1 MIEINLLPGGGKK
14 GRAKSGVA
22 LGASFSG
29 LGQRI
34 KNPYLVTAVSSLAI
48 ALLSVGG
55 LHFTQQAEA
64 SELSVREES
73 ALRDSARYGAV
84 LAERRKLEA
93 RRDSVV
99 KQLTIIKSIDNDRF
113 VWPHVMDEVSRA
125 LPPYTWLKSMS
136 TITLQDTPEQPA
148 AAKPDDKAAPG
159 DKAAKEKEQAKQD
172 PLPSAPLRFKIVGH
186 TVDIQALTRFMK
198 LLETS
203 PFIQKVQLSKSE
215 LVVVEGKEVTEFTL
229 EAEYERPTPDAIVTA
244 PVSLSVR

>member
-64 SELSVREES
+64 TELGVREES

-99 KQLTIIKSIDNDRF
+99 KQLEIIKSIDNDRF

-136 TITLQDTPEQPA
+136 TITLQDTPQQPG
-148 AAKPDDKAAPG
+148 KPDDKAA
-159 DKAAKEKEQAKQD
+159 KETEKEKAKQD
-172 PLPSAPLRFKIVGH
+172 PMPSAPLRFKIVGH

-203 PFIQKVQLSKSE
+203 PFVQKVQLSKSE

>member
-1 MIEINLLPGGGKK
+1 MIEINLLPGAGKK

-22 LGASFSG
+22 FLSAFSG
-29 LGQRI
+29 IGQRVR
-34 KNPYLVTAVSSLAI
+34 NPYLVTAVSSLAI

-55 LHFTQQAEA
+55 LHFTQEAEA
-64 SELSVREES
+64 SELAVREES
-73 ALRDSARYGAV
+73 ATRDSARFATV
-84 LAERRKLEA
+84 LKERRKMVA

-99 KQLTIIKSIDNDRF
+99 RQLDIIKSIDNDRF

-125 LPPYTWLKSMS
+125 LPPYTWLKSITALTAQALPVQPGTPSEKAANTDS
-136 TITLQDTPEQPA
+136 TAAKKDSLPA
-148 AAKPDDKAAPG
+148 A
-159 DKAAKEKEQAKQD
+159 
-172 PLPSAPLRFKIVGH
+172 APLRFKIIGN

-203 PFIQKVQLSKSE
+203 PFVQKVQLSRSE

-229 EAEYERPTPDAIVTA
+229 EAEYERPTADAIVTA

>member
-84 LAERRKLEA
+84 IAERRKLEA

-99 KQLTIIKSIDNDRF
+99 KQLEIIKSIDNDRF

-136 TITLQDTPEQPA
+136 TITLQDTPEQPTA
-148 AAKPDDKAAPG
+148 AAKPDDKAA
-159 DKAAKEKEQAKQD
+159 KETEKVKQD
-172 PLPSAPLRFKIVGH
+172 PVPSAPLRFKIVGH

-203 PFIQKVQLSKSE
+203 PFIQKVTLSKSE

>member
-14 GRAKSGVA
+14 GRAKSGTSVLSA
-22 LGASFSG
+22 FSG
-29 LGQRI
+29 IGQRI

-48 ALLSVGG
+48 ALLAVGG

-64 SELSVREES
+64 SELGVREEA
-73 ALRDSARYGAV
+73 ALRDSARYAAV
-84 LAERRKLEA
+84 LKERRKMEA
-93 RRDSVV
+93 RRDSVT
-99 KQLTIIKSIDNDRF
+99 KQLEIIKSIDNDRF

-125 LPPYTWLKSMS
+125 LPPYTWLKSIAA
-136 TITLQDTPEQPA
+136 ITVQ
-148 AAKPDDKAAPG
+148 AAPAQPG
-159 DKAAKEKEQAKQD
+159 AAEEQAKKKQD
-172 PLPSAPLRFKIVGH
+172 PVPSAPMKFKIVGN

-215 LVVVEGKEVTEFTL
+215 LVVIEGKELTEFTL
-229 EAEYERPTPDAIVTA
+229 EAEYERPPADAIITA

>member
-1 MIEINLLPGGGKK
+1 MIEINLLPGAGRK

-22 LGASFSG
+22 FLSAFSG
-29 LGQRI
+29 IGQRI
-34 KNPYLVTAVSSLAI
+34 RNPYLVTAVASLAI

-55 LHFTQQAEA
+55 LHFTQEAEA
-64 SELSVREES
+64 SELAVREES
-73 ALRDSARYGAV
+73 AMRDSARFATV
-84 LAERRKLEA
+84 LKERRKMEA

-99 KQLTIIKSIDNDRF
+99 RQLDIIKSIDNDRF

-125 LPPYTWLKSMS
+125 LPPYTWLKS
-136 TITLQDTPEQPA
+136 IIALTPQVAPAQPGT
-148 AAKPDDKAAPG
+148 PDEKA
-159 DKAAKEKEQAKQD
+159 KAAKTD
-172 PLPSAPLRFKIVGH
+172 PVPSAAPLRFKIVGN

-203 PFIQKVQLSKSE
+203 PFVQKVLLSKSE

-229 EAEYERPTPDAIVTA
+229 EAEYERPPVDAIITA

>member
-14 GRAKSGVA
+14 GRAKSGMA
-22 LGASFSG
+22 LGSAFSG
-29 LGQRI
+29 IGQRI

-84 LAERRKLEA
+84 LKERRKLEA
-93 RRDSVV
+93 RRDSVM
-99 KQLTIIKSIDNDRF
+99 KQLEIIKSIDNDRF

-125 LPPYTWLKSMS
+125 LPPYTWLKSMA
-136 TITLQDTPEQPA
+136 TIVPQ
-148 AAKPDDKAAPG
+148 AAPPQPG
-159 DKAAKEKEQAKQD
+159 SPEEKAAKEKAKQD
-172 PLPSAPLRFKIVGH
+172 PMPSAPLRFKIVGN

-203 PFIQKVQLSKSE
+203 PFIQKVLLSKSE

>member
-64 SELSVREES
+64 SELGVREES

-148 AAKPDDKAAPG
+148 AAAKPDDKAA
-159 DKAAKEKEQAKQD
+159 KETERRSRIRCLQHR
-172 PLPSAPLRFKIVGH
+172 SASRSS
-186 TVDIQALTRFMK
+186 A
-198 LLETS
+198 
-203 PFIQKVQLSKSE
+203 
-215 LVVVEGKEVTEFTL
+215 
-229 EAEYERPTPDAIVTA
+229 TP
-244 PVSLSVR
+244 

>member
-14 GRAKSGVA
+14 KGRAKSGLA
-22 LGASFSG
+22 LGSAFSG
-29 LGQRI
+29 IGQRV

-64 SELSVREES
+64 TELSVREES

-93 RRDSVV
+93 RRDSVTR
-99 KQLTIIKSIDNDRF
+99 QLEVIKSIDNDRF

-136 TITLQDTPEQPA
+136 TITIQDAPQQPQQAASPE
-148 AAKPDDKAAPG
+148 
-159 DKAAKEKEQAKQD
+159 DKAAKEKVKRD
-172 PLPSAPLRFKIVGH
+172 PMPSPPLRFKIVGN

-203 PFIQKVQLSKSE
+203 PFVQKVVLSKSE
-215 LVVVEGKEVTEFTL
+215 LVVNEGKEITEFTL

>member
-14 GRAKSGVA
+14 GKAKSGMS
-22 LGASFSG
+22 LGSAFSG
-29 LGQRI
+29 IGQRV

-64 SELSVREES
+64 TELSVREES

-84 LAERRKLEA
+84 LKERRKLEA
-93 RRDSVV
+93 RRDSVTR
-99 KQLTIIKSIDNDRF
+99 QLEIIKSIDNDRF

-136 TITLQDTPEQPA
+136 TIVPQ
-148 AAKPDDKAAPG
+148 AAPSQPG
-159 DKAAKEKEQAKQD
+159 SPDEKAAKEQD
-172 PLPSAPLRFKIVGH
+172 PMPAPPLRFKIVGH

-203 PFIQKVQLSKSE
+203 PFVQKVLLSKSE
-215 LVVVEGKEVTEFTL
+215 LVVNEGKEITEFTL

>member
-99 KQLTIIKSIDNDRF
+99 KQLEIIKSIDNDRF

-148 AAKPDDKAAPG
+148 APAKPDDKAA
-159 DKAAKEKEQAKQD
+159 KETEKVKQD
-172 PLPSAPLRFKIVGH
+172 PVPSAPLRFKIVGH

-203 PFIQKVQLSKSE
+203 PFIQKVTLSKSE

>member
-14 GRAKSGVA
+14 GRAKSGMA
-22 LGASFSG
+22 LGSAFAG
-29 LGQRI
+29 IGQRI

-84 LAERRKLEA
+84 LKERRKLEA
-93 RRDSVV
+93 RRDSVM
-99 KQLTIIKSIDNDRF
+99 KQLEIIKSIDNDRF

-125 LPPYTWLKSMS
+125 LPPYTWLKSMA
-136 TITLQDTPEQPA
+136 TIVPQ
-148 AAKPDDKAAPG
+148 AAPPQPG
-159 DKAAKEKEQAKQD
+159 SPEEKAAKEKAKQD
-172 PLPSAPLRFKIVGH
+172 PMPSAPLRFKIVGN

-203 PFIQKVQLSKSE
+203 PFIQKVLLSKSE

>member
-14 GRAKSGVA
+14 GRAKG
-22 LGASFSG
+22 GANLVPTLAG
-29 LGQRI
+29 IAQRV
-34 KNPYLVTAVSSLAI
+34 KNPYLVTAVASLAI

-64 SELSVREES
+64 SELATREEA
-73 ALRDSARYGAV
+73 ALRDSARFAAV
-84 LAERRKLEA
+84 LKERRKLEA
-93 RRDSVV
+93 RRDSVM
-99 KQLTIIKSIDNDRF
+99 KQLEIIKSIDSDRF

-125 LPPYTWLKSMS
+125 LPPYTWLK
-136 TITLQDTPEQPA
+136 TIAAITPQVAPPQPNSEE
-148 AAKPDDKAAPG
+148 DK
-159 DKAAKEKEQAKQD
+159 KAKEKKD
-172 PLPSAPLRFKIVGH
+172 PLPNSGPLKFKIVGN

-203 PFIQKVQLSKSE
+203 PFIEKVQLSKSE

-229 EAEYERPTPDAIVTA
+229 EAEYERPAPDAIVTA

>member
-84 LAERRKLEA
+84 IAERRKLEA

-99 KQLTIIKSIDNDRF
+99 KQLEIIKSIDNDRF

-136 TITLQDTPEQPA
+136 TITLQDTPEQPTA
-148 AAKPDDKAAPG
+148 AAKPDDKAA
-159 DKAAKEKEQAKQD
+159 KEKEKAKQD
-172 PLPSAPLRFKIVGH
+172 PVPSAPLRFKIVGH

-203 PFIQKVQLSKSE
+203 PFIQKVTLSKSE

>member
-99 KQLTIIKSIDNDRF
+99 KQLEIIKSIDNDRF

-148 AAKPDDKAAPG
+148 QAAKPDDKAA
-159 DKAAKEKEQAKQD
+159 KEKEKVKQD
-172 PLPSAPLRFKIVGH
+172 PVPSAPLRFKIVGH

-203 PFIQKVQLSKSE
+203 PFIQKVTLSKSE

>member
-64 SELSVREES
+64 SELGVREES

-99 KQLTIIKSIDNDRF
+99 KQLEIIKSIDNDRF

-136 TITLQDTPEQPA
+136 TITLQDTPQQPGTA
-148 AAKPDDKAAPG
+148 PPD
-159 DKAAKEKEQAKQD
+159 DKAAKEKEKVKQD
-172 PLPSAPLRFKIVGH
+172 PVPSAPLRFKIVGH

-203 PFIQKVQLSKSE
+203 PFVQKVQLSKSE

>member
-1 MIEINLLPGGGKK
+1 MIEINLLLGGGKK

-34 KNPYLVTAVSSLAI
+34 KNPYLVTAASSLAI

-99 KQLTIIKSIDNDRF
+99 RQLEIIKSIDNDRF

-136 TITLQDTPEQPA
+136 TITLQDTPQQPV
-148 AAKPDDKAAPG
+148 KPDDKP
-159 DKAAKEKEQAKQD
+159 AKDKEQEKVKQD

-203 PFIQKVQLSKSE
+203 PFVQKVQLSKSE

>member
-1 MIEINLLPGGGKK
+1 MIEINLLPGGSRK
-14 GRAKSGVA
+14 GRAKNGMA
-22 LGASFSG
+22 LKSAFSD

-64 SELSVREES
+64 SELAVREE
-73 ALRDSARYGAV
+73 AAVRDSARYGAV
-84 LAERRKLEA
+84 LTERRKLEA

-99 KQLTIIKSIDNDRF
+99 SQLEIIKSIDNDRF

-125 LPPYTWLKSMS
+125 LPPYTWLKSIAAL
-136 TITLQDTPEQPA
+136 TAQATPTQPGTPEEQ
-148 AAKPDDKAAPG
+148 KA
-159 DKAAKEKEQAKQD
+159 EKKD
-172 PLPSAPLRFKIVGH
+172 PLPSSAPLKFKIVGN

-203 PFIQKVQLSKSE
+203 PFVQKVQLSRSE
-215 LVVVEGKEVTEFTL
+215 LVVVEGKEVTELTL
-229 EAEYERPTPDAIVTA
+229 EAEYERPTPDAIITA

>member
-99 KQLTIIKSIDNDRF
+99 KQLEIIKSIDNDRF

-148 AAKPDDKAAPG
+148 AAAKPD
-159 DKAAKEKEQAKQD
+159 DKAAKEKEKVKQD
-172 PLPSAPLRFKIVGH
+172 PVPSAPLRFKIVGH

-203 PFIQKVQLSKSE
+203 PFIQKVTLSKSE

>member
-14 GRAKSGVA
+14 GRAKSGMS
-22 LGASFSG
+22 LGSAFSG
-29 LGQRI
+29 IGERI

-84 LAERRKLEA
+84 LKERRKLEA
-93 RRDSVV
+93 RRDSVM
-99 KQLTIIKSIDNDRF
+99 KQLEIIKSIDNDRF

-136 TITLQDTPEQPA
+136 TISLQ
-148 AAKPDDKAAPG
+148 AAPPQPG
-159 DKAAKEKEQAKQD
+159 
-172 PLPSAPLRFKIVGH
+172 
-186 TVDIQALTRFMK
+186 
-198 LLETS
+198 S
-203 PFIQKVQLSKSE
+203 P
-215 LVVVEGKEVTEFTL
+215 
-229 EAEYERPTPDAIVTA
+229 
-244 PVSLSVR
+244 

>member
-14 GRAKSGVA
+14 GRAKSGMA
-22 LGASFSG
+22 LGSAFSG
-29 LGQRI
+29 IGQRI

-84 LAERRKLEA
+84 LKERRKLEA
-93 RRDSVV
+93 RRDSVM
-99 KQLTIIKSIDNDRF
+99 KQLEIIKSIDNDRF

-125 LPPYTWLKSMS
+125 LPPYTWLKKME
-136 TITLQDTPEQPA
+136 TIVPQ
-148 AAKPDDKAAPG
+148 AAPAQPG
-159 DKAAKEKEQAKQD
+159 SPEEKAAKEKAKQD
-172 PLPSAPLRFKIVGH
+172 PMPSAPLRLKIVGN

-203 PFIQKVQLSKSE
+203 PFIQKVMLSKSE

>member
-14 GRAKSGVA
+14 GRAKSGMA
-22 LGASFSG
+22 LGAAFSG
-29 LGQRI
+29 IGQRI
-34 KNPYLVTAVSSLAI
+34 KNPYLVTAASSLAI

-64 SELSVREES
+64 SELAVREEA

-84 LAERRKLEA
+84 LGERRKLEA
-93 RRDSVV
+93 RRDSVT
-99 KQLTIIKSIDNDRF
+99 KQLEIIKSIDNDRF

-125 LPPYTWLKSMS
+125 LPPYTWLKKME
-136 TITLQDTPEQPA
+136 TIVPQAAPPQPGA
-148 AAKPDDKAAPG
+148 APNNQKDKEKAAP
-159 DKAAKEKEQAKQD
+159 KD
-172 PLPSAPLRFKIVGH
+172 PLPSAPMRFKIIGH